1 MLFLYQAL
9 YLIATNGTPE
19 LQHPERLSPVFR
31 DFLENTLEMDV
42 EKRPTARGLLNVSL
56 VSYFGKFSFVMK
68 MIIGTTIMRDIFHF
82 MRSDQWT

>member
-1 MLFLYQAL
+1 MTSLMIIFTVHAVFDVFVRFLQAL

-42 EKRPTARGLLNVSL
+42 EKRPTARGLLNVSFLHFSVDHML
-56 VSYFGKFSFVMK
+56 VLSE
-68 MIIGTTIMRDIFHF
+68 
-82 MRSDQWT
+82 

>member
-1 MLFLYQAL
+1 MLSQDISFTSSACCVLQAL

-42 EKRPTARGLLNVSL
+42 EKRPTARGLLNVSKIT
-56 VSYFGKFSFVMK
+56 SHF
-68 MIIGTTIMRDIFHF
+68 IFN
-82 MRSDQWT
+82 TNNNNGNA